1 MSTKIL
7 IVDDHFVVR
16 KGISAVLKKHIENIY
31 IWTAENYI
39 DAIILL
45 KEQPFDL
52 LILDI
57 NIPGSKNV
65 GMIKEVKAIQSTVK
79 ILILSAMEEEHY
91 ACRYI
96 ISGANGYLNKLCE
109 ESKIIEATRT
119 ILKKGKY
126 IQPEVINK
134 IVEATLNK
142 TPLNPLDALSKR
154 EFEIAELMLLGE
166 GNIEISNTLDIQMST
181 VSTYKKRVYE
191 KLKVKNIVELI
202 DVFKINSY

>member
-1 MSTKIL
+1 M
-7 IVDDHFVVR
+7 
-16 KGISAVLKKHIENIY
+16 
-31 IWTAENYI
+31 
-39 DAIILL
+39 
-45 KEQPFDL
+45 
-52 LILDI
+52 
-57 NIPGSKNV
+57 
-65 GMIKEVKAIQSTVK
+65 
-79 ILILSAMEEEHY
+79 
-91 ACRYI
+91 
-96 ISGANGYLNKLCE
+96 
-109 ESKIIEATRT
+109 
-119 ILKKGKY
+119 KKGKY